1 MRMRLENA
9 VDVTDQGFLLSA
21 DDLLP
26 VEVLPPVTVLLS
38 VEVLLPVAFL
48 PSVVAW
54 PLPVLLPSALFASLI
69 LAPPLFFWLL
79 SGATC

>member
-9 VDVTDQGFLLSA
+9 VDVTDQGFLLSVVV
-21 DDLLP
+21 LPP
-26 VEVLPPVTVLLS
+26 VEVLPPVT
-38 VEVLLPVAFL
+38 VLLPVAFL

>member
-1 MRMRLENA
+1 MRMQLENA
-9 VDVTDQGFLLSA
+9 VDVTDQGFLLS
-21 DDLLP
+21 
-26 VEVLPPVTVLLS
+26 VVVLPPVT
-38 VEVLLPVAFL
+38 VLLPVAFL

>member
-48 PSVVAW
+48 PSLV
-54 PLPVLLPSALFASLI
+54 
-69 LAPPLFFWLL
+69 
-79 SGATC
+79 G